1 MFGFR
6 SPKDAQ
12 ALLALVPFSTTFL
25 WLSLLT
31 CPRIRHS
38 CHERRLESSLPC
50 RCARTRLC
58 PVRRRSLSLSS
69 CLASSNMAR
78 PPAFPEPAHN
88 KHKTKSHPQSEHRTL
103 GPSHPRPALTFF
115 IVLRIGGSPEPR
127 DLDAIVSILSSP
139 ATAERH
145 QYLPP
150 HYGNSSV
157 TLRPSCS
164 SKPPHTRF
172 DFMYALIG
180 ANIRQRCGN
189 TLVFVSMR
197 QALSTSDFTSVCVS

>member
-38 CHERRLESSLPC
+38 CHERKLGKAAVC
-50 RCARTRLC
+50 RCARERLC

-69 CLASSNMAR
+69 CLANVNMAR
-78 PPAFPEPAHN
+78 PQAFPEPAHN

-103 GPSHPRPALTFF
+103 GPSHPRPTLTSF
-115 IVLRIGGSPEPR
+115 IVRGTGGSP
-127 DLDAIVSILSSP
+127 
-139 ATAERH
+139 
-145 QYLPP
+145 
-150 HYGNSSV
+150 
-157 TLRPSCS
+157 
-164 SKPPHTRF
+164 
-172 DFMYALIG
+172 
-180 ANIRQRCGN
+180 
-189 TLVFVSMR
+189 
-197 QALSTSDFTSVCVS
+197 